1 MDSDTPLSDE
11 QAIQAVRLFYDFST
25 PELWEEGEKPS
36 PEFVEKIAAALVKQ
50 APADLQ
56 PAVAA
61 LVGDNQPGHTAAR
74 AEVCRLLLRQLRQTP
89 AFQPA
94 VDRAI
99 ENARK
104 PHMMIDPVTGT
115 FIIAILIATAKNA
128 DGISKVISALDLPRL
143 LHELPPVLKALPEG
157 VLKALLQA
165 HG

>member
-1 MDSDTPLSDE
+1 MDLDTLTDE
-11 QAIQAVRLFYDFST
+11 QAIRAVRLFYDFST
-25 PELWEEGEKPS
+25 PELWKDGEKPS
-36 PEFVEKIAAALVKQ
+36 PEFVEMIGAALVEQ

-61 LVGDNQPGHTAAR
+61 LVADNQPSHTAAR
-74 AEVCRLLLRQLRQTP
+74 AEVCRLLLSQLDQLS

-94 VDRAI
+94 LHRAI

-104 PHMMIDPVTGT
+104 PQMMIDPVTGV

-128 DGISKVISALDLPRL
+128 DGLVKVIGALHLPDLL
-143 LHELPPVLKALPEG
+143 DKLPPVLKALPEG
-157 VLKALLQA
+157 VVKALLQA